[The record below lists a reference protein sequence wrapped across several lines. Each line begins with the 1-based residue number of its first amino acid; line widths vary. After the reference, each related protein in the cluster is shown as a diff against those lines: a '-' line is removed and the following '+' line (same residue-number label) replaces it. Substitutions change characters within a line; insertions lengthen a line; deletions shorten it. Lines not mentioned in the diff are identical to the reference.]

1 MKIPLKR
8 SPASEQSWIAFSIRR
23 RMVILFLLLV
33 LVAPPT
39 IRSRWQARAAAASTG
54 PERRSGVE
62 HHLQQPEEPPPWSE
76 PLKTF
81 LSAYTFRDCYPSALG
96 NQACI
101 WNKPGTEPTDFWIE
115 VRHFENMSE
124 CRAYQ

>member
-1 MKIPLKR
+1 MKIPPMP
-8 SPASEQSWIAFSIRR
+8 SQASEQTKKVFSIRR
-23 RMVILFLLLV
+23 GMVILFLLLV
-33 LVAPPT
+33 LIAPPT
-39 IRSRWQARAAAASTG
+39 IRSRWQARAATASTWPVG
-54 PERRSGVE
+54 RSERELRV
-62 HHLQQPEEPPPWSE
+62 QQTEEPLHWSD

-81 LSAYTFRDCYPSALG
+81 LAAYTFRDCYPSALG